1 MIFAS
6 YLDRK
11 VPVLLTRDNL
21 PGAAIAL
28 IEDASPAL
36 IRTWGQA
43 DKLSEKVISR
53 STLFNV
59 ASISKAVTSW
69 GIMKL
74 VEQGQL
80 ALDTPVED
88 YLDSWRLPA
97 SPYDHDQITIRRLL
111 SHTAG
116 LNTEGVKGVAATSPH
131 YPTTKVLDGQLPA
144 LDEFQQQY
152 CRQWDVDPARD
163 RDPAS
168 VKFPPGE
175 AFHYS
180 NIGFTVLQLL
190 IEDISGR
197 DFADFMQAEIL
208 NPLAMET
215 ASLLPPDSSNPLV
228 ATAHSS
234 TGAALPAYRHVALAA
249 AGLFCTIDDLARFAC
264 AELNGGN
271 GVISR
276 QAVSTL
282 FERQCYAESLEG
294 IDFDAALGHF
304 RLEVGANCFV
314 HHTGGVPGWRSVY
327 GVIPQTGH
335 GFCALIN
342 SDGGNQFWI
351 ELLQAWVDTI

>member
-1 MIFAS
+1 MSFAA
-6 YLDRK
+6 YLDQK
-11 VPVLLTRDNL
+11 VPQLLARDNL

-28 IEDASPAL
+28 IEDASPTL

-43 DKLSEKVISR
+43 DKLNKKEIDR
-53 STLFNV
+53 CTLFNV

-69 GIMKL
+69 GVIKL
-74 VEQGQL
+74 VEQGKL
-80 ALDTPVED
+80 ALDSPVEA
-88 YLDSWRLPA
+88 YLRKWRLPA
-97 SPYDHDQITIRRLL
+97 SPYDHDQITTRRLL

-131 YPTTKVLDGQLPA
+131 FSTTAVLDGRLPA
-144 LDEFQQQY
+144 LDELQQQY
-152 CRQWDVDPARD
+152 CRQWDIDPARD

-168 VKFPPGE
+168 VKFLPGE

-180 NIGFTVLQLL
+180 NIGFTLLQLL

-197 DFADFMQAEIL
+197 NFADFMQAEIL
-208 NPLAMET
+208 DPLGMGT
-215 ASLLPPDSSNPLV
+215 ASFMPPDPANPSV
-228 ATAHSS
+228 ATAYGSE
-234 TGAALPAYRHVALAA
+234 GVALSNYRHVALAA
-249 AGLFCTIDDLARFAC
+249 AGLFCTIDNLARFAC
-264 AELNGGN
+264 AELNGCEQ
-271 GVISR
+271 VISR
-276 QAVSTL
+276 QGMAAL

-294 IDFDAALGHF
+294 MDFDAALGHF
-304 RLEVGANCFV
+304 RLDIGDNCFV

-351 ELLQAWVDTI
+351 ELVQAWAGTI